1 MKQWM
6 RRFFA
11 VLMMAC
17 LLAGGHRVGGKG
29 AGWKRPDRIA
39 GAREKAGCIQHGG
52 RVDGQQIVRKGDL

>member
-17 LLAGGHRVGGKG
+17 LLAGN
-29 AGWKRPDRIA
+29 AWA
-39 GAREKAGCIQHGG
+39 EETAL
-52 RVDGQQIVRKGDL
+52 VDVNELLDSVITAEL

>member
-17 LLAGGHRVGGKG
+17 LMLGNAAWR
-29 AGWKRPDRIA
+29 KRRWMETA
-39 GAREKAGCIQHGG
+39 
-52 RVDGQQIVRKGDL
+52 

>member
-17 LLAGGHRVGGKG
+17 LMLGNA
-29 AGWKRPDRIA
+29 AW
-39 GAREKAGCIQHGG
+39 ARRKIPSSGLSLM
-52 RVDGQQIVRKGDL
+52 VRMIFPVCT